1 MKRILVIIAM
11 LVFRVSVFSQVQE
24 LEQLKIN
31 LEKLLQ
37 LKMMLA
43 QAKQSY
49 QTLSN
54 GFNAVRDATKGNFDL
69 HKRQLD
75 QLLIVS
81 EKVQS
86 SPALKR
92 SSRNYEIVDQEL
104 ANWMILVRSLG
115 LFTPKEFDEMNKE
128 FLLVTTQS
136 KDDQQVLSML
146 LMDGALRMSDG
157 ERLSLMEM
165 IASNSDQNLEAVRK
179 KIKIQTAMAANR
191 AQLKK
196 DRNAI
201 RRLYGL

>member
-1 MKRILVIIAM
+1 M
-11 LVFRVSVFSQVQE
+11 
-24 LEQLKIN
+24 
-31 LEKLLQ
+31 
-37 LKMMLA
+37 
-43 QAKQSY
+43 
-49 QTLSN
+49 
-54 GFNAVRDATKGNFDL
+54 RDATKGNFDL

>member
-11 LVFRVSVFSQVQE
+11 LVFRVSAFSQVQE

-43 QAKQSY
+43 QAKQGY

-69 HKRQLD
+69 HKRQFD
-75 QLLIVS
+75 QLLMVS
-81 EKVQS
+81 EKVRS
-86 SPALKR
+86 SPALLR
-92 SSRNYEIVDQEL
+92 SSRNYENMDQEL
-104 ANWMILVRSLG
+104 VNWMILVRSLG
-115 LFTPKEFDEMNKE
+115 LFAPKELDEMNKE

-146 LMDGALRMSDG
+146 LRDGALRMSDG

-165 IASNSDQNLEAVRK
+165 IASNSNQNLEAVRK

>member
-1 MKRILVIIAM
+1 MKRTLVIIAM
-11 LVFRVSVFSQVQE
+11 LVFRVSAFSQVQE

-54 GFNAVRDATKGNFDL
+54 GFNAVRDVTKGNFDL

-75 QLLIVS
+75 QLLMVS
-81 EKVQS
+81 EKVRS
-86 SPALKR
+86 SPTLQR
-92 SSRNYEIVDQEL
+92 SSRNYEVADQEL

-115 LFTPKEFDEMNKE
+115 LFDPKELEEMKKE
-128 FLLVTTQS
+128 FLVVITQS
-136 KDDQQVLSML
+136 KDDQQVLSIL
-146 LMDGALRMSDG
+146 LRDGALRMSDG

-179 KIKIQTAMAANR
+179 KIKIQTAMAVNR

>member
-1 MKRILVIIAM
+1 MKRILVIIVM
-11 LVFRVSVFSQVQE
+11 LVFRVSAFSQVQE

-43 QAKQSY
+43 QAKQGY

-69 HKRQLD
+69 HKGQLD

-81 EKVQS
+81 EKVRS
-86 SPALKR
+86 SPTLQR
-92 SSRNYEIVDQEL
+92 SSRNYEVADQEL

-115 LFTPKEFDEMNKE
+115 LFDPKELEEMKKE
-128 FLLVTTQS
+128 FLVVITQS
-136 KDDQQVLSML
+136 KDDQQVLSIL
-146 LMDGALRMSDG
+146 LRDGALRMSDG

>member
-1 MKRILVIIAM
+1 MKRILVIIVM
-11 LVFRVSVFSQVQE
+11 LVFRVSAFSQVQE

-43 QAKQSY
+43 QAKQGY

-69 HKRQLD
+69 HKGQLD

-81 EKVQS
+81 EKVRS
-86 SPALKR
+86 SPTLQR
-92 SSRNYEIVDQEL
+92 SSRNYEVADQEL

-115 LFTPKEFDEMNKE
+115 LFDPKELEEMKKE
-128 FLLVTTQS
+128 FLVVITQS
-136 KDDQQVLSML
+136 KDDQQVLSIL
-146 LMDGALRMSDG
+146 LRDGALRMSDG

-179 KIKIQTAMAANR
+179 KIKIQTAMAVNR